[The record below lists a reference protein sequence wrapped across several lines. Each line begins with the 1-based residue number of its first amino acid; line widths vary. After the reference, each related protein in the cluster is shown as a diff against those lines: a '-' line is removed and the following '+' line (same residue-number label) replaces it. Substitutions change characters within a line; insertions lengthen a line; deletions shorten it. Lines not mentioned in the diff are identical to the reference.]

1 MTPKQSKEQSMEK
14 VQFGVRV
21 PNSGPLS
28 SPENIVRAAQ
38 EAERMGFDSV
48 WVHDHVVWSS
58 EMHRHHISSGSA
70 EAIADDQ
77 TADFYESLMILS
89 YLAAETKDVTLGVAC
104 LVLPLRN
111 PIYAAKQTA
120 TLDRLCDG
128 RLIVGVGL
136 GSKASME
143 SNEFDVFGISS
154 TRRGSMTDDYMQ
166 AMQAIWT
173 QPLAS
178 YDGRYVQ
185 FSDAEMFPKP
195 LQSPHPPMWV
205 GGWTDHAAVRT
216 AKYGDGWIPGW
227 LSPSEMARGAQLL
240 RETATEHGRDPKAIT
255 IAVEKLAAI
264 APTREAA
271 LERALPTVRTSS
283 NTYERDVDDIQFALD
298 RHIFGSVDDVRRR
311 VAEFVDAGVTHF
323 ELKFMYPTIDDLLG
337 QMELWARE
345 IQPAY
350 RD

>member
-1 MTPKQSKEQSMEK
+1 MAT
-14 VQFGVRV
+14 VQFGIRV

-28 SPENIVRAAQ
+28 SPENVVRAARA
-38 EAERMGFDSV
+38 AEQLGFDSV

-77 TADFYESLMILS
+77 TADFYESLMMLS
-89 YLAAETKDVTLGVAC
+89 YLAAQTTDIQLGVAC

-120 TLDRLCDG
+120 TLDHLTKG

-136 GSKASME
+136 GSKASMD
-143 SNEFDVFGISS
+143 SNEFEVFGVSEK
-154 TRRGSMTDDYMQ
+154 RRGTMTDDYMQ
-166 AMQAIWT
+166 AMLAIWE

-178 YDGRYVQ
+178 HDGRYVS
-185 FSDAEMFPKP
+185 FTDAEIFPKP
-195 LQSPHPPMWV
+195 LQKPHPPMWV
-205 GGWTDHAAVRT
+205 GGWTDHAAIRT

-227 LSPSEMARGAQLL
+227 LSPPEMARGAKLL
-240 RETATEHGRDPKAIT
+240 RETATEHGRDPGAIT

-264 APTREAA
+264 ATTREAA
-271 LERALPTVRTSS
+271 LERAMPTVKTSS
-283 NTYERDVDDIQFALD
+283 NTYERDVDDMQFALD

-311 VAEFVDAGVTHF
+311 VSEFVDAGVLHF
-323 ELKFMYPTIDDLLG
+323 ELKFVYPTIDDLLA
-337 QMELWARE
+337 QMELWAAE
-345 IQPAY
+345 IIPAY
-350 RD
+350 R